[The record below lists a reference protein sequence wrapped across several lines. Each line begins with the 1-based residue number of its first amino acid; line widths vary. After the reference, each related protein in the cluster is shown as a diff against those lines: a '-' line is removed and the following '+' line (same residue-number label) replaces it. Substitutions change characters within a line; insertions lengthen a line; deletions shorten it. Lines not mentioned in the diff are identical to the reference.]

1 MGVLHEAKLLLGPVS
16 RVLFAIIVVQI
27 ISFKKQ
33 TAKSIFQDMSTKIN
47 ENTDRK

>member
-16 RVLFAIIVVQI
+16 RVLFAIISVQI

-33 TAKSIFQDMSTKIN
+33 AAKSIFQDIMRKII
-47 ENTDRK
+47 ENTERK